1 MSDPPWLGRDT
12 ATHSRSGL
20 VVHGLDTWE
29 EWIQDCGLGSVK
41 CVALFDHNDV
51 VNTLSRE
58 EAIVTGFELD
68 HLSGANGNMP
78 CLLCSYGKFHAH
90 KPFLPTNPYLP
101 FVEQLDGYVFTD
113 VRSFTGNEVTVY
125 REDHLP
131 IDAIRITG
139 DKACVSRLLNIPTV
153 LFDDKEDA
161 IAAHRMGHPQNQ
173 GFVVKRGRK
182 RCHHYRTSDFDYA
195 ADPRMWVELVREFGL
210 QHGAIRPVL
219 PGCASLR
226 ASTQSQINPSGFTL
240 QSNLS

>member
-1 MSDPPWLGRDT
+1 MVTRSSAVHT
-12 ATHSRSGL
+12 RSGL

-29 EWIQDCGLGSVK
+29 EWIDDCGLGGVK

-58 EAIVTGFELD
+58 EAIVTGIDLD
-68 HLSGANGNMP
+68 HLSGANGYMP
-78 CLLCSYGKFHAH
+78 CLLCSYGRFHAH
-90 KPFLPTNPYLP
+90 KPFLQTNPYLP

-113 VRSFTGNEVTVY
+113 VRRFTGSEVKVY
-125 REDHLP
+125 RDDDLP

-139 DKACVSRLLNIPTV
+139 DKACVSRLLDVPTV

-161 IAAHRMGHPQNQ
+161 IDAHRMGHPQNR

-182 RCHHYRTSDFDYA
+182 RCHRYWASDFDYA

-219 PGCASLR
+219 TGCASLR
-226 ASTQSQINPSGFTL
+226 AYTQSQMNPSGFTL
-240 QSNLS
+240 QSNLC